1 MRIAPLD
8 SLLSP
13 RLKGVSLLT
22 GVPSILGL
30 AHSWIARWALTGALD
45 VVDCSG
51 AFQPLRILHTLEDQ
65 GLKAWPALDSI
76 QVHRPRTALQFLGA
90 SRILAEENLSNP
102 VVILSPLYQVIA
114 SSSSVAASGLLLD
127 GFRALLASARAHKAR
142 VLIVEPEKNSSI
154 HRAGLSALQGAAHKT
169 WRVSARGVESIA
181 GHALSASPSNRAESV
196 RAFAV

>member
-1 MRIAPLD
+1 MHIAPLD

-13 RLKGVSLLT
+13 PLRGVSLLT
-22 GVPSILGL
+22 GVPSVLGL

-90 SRILAEENLSNP
+90 SRILAEEISNP

-127 GFRALLASARAHKAR
+127 GFTALLASASAQKAR
-142 VLIVEPEKNSSI
+142 VLIVEPEQNSSI
-154 HRAGLSALQGAAHKT
+154 HRAGLSALQGAARKT

-181 GHALSASPSNRAESV
+181 GHALSARPSNRAESV
-196 RAFAV
+196 RAAV